1 MYKQFESAK
10 KTDHEHSFLS
20 GNDVLFNRTK
30 GNTLS
35 TQKIYSRLVKR
46 RILCLC
52 LMGLILFICIVSD
65 LLTGPSIYSVKNIL
79 SAFFDPNAPIALHVI
94 LYDIRLPAA
103 LTAVIV
109 GASLSVAGVQMQT
122 VLDNP
127 LASPF
132 TLGVSAAA
140 SFGAALG
147 FVLGVPLL
155 PSKFITYAIPLNA
168 FIMSMVAVLSIERIA
183 RWRNMNNVLIVLL
196 GTTLVFAFTALLQ
209 ALQYAVP
216 EQALAAVVFWTMGS
230 LARTDSSQLLFITAI
245 FLVVT
250 FFFMRNSWALTAMSL
265 GEVRATA
272 MGIPVARLR
281 LKTIV
286 LSSLLASVCVA
297 FVGSIGFIGL
307 IGPHIAR
314 MLVGGEQ
321 RFLIPASA
329 FCGAALLSAA
339 SVTSKII
346 FTGQLLPIGI
356 VTSLVGVPLFFIL
369 IIRGKPL
376 S

>member
-1 MYKQFESAK
+1 MYKQLESAK
-10 KTDHEHSFLS
+10 KTDHEHSFPYEK
-20 GNDVLFNRTK
+20 NDLFYRAKENAW
-30 GNTLS
+30 S

-52 LMGLILFICIVSD
+52 SMGLILLICVLTD
-65 LLTGPSIYSVKNIL
+65 LLTGPSSYSVKNIL
-79 SAFFDPNAPIALHVI
+79 STFFDPNTPITLHII

-122 VLDNP
+122 VLYNP

-168 FIMSMVAVLSIERIA
+168 FIMSMIAVLSIERIA
-183 RWRNMNNVLIVLL
+183 RWRNMSNVLIVLL

-230 LARTDSSQLLFITAI
+230 LSRTDSSQLLFITAI

-272 MGIPVARLR
+272 MGIPVTRLR
-281 LKTIV
+281 LKAIV

-329 FCGAALLSAA
+329 LCGAALLSAA
-339 SVTSKII
+339 SATSKII
-346 FTGQLLPIGI
+346 FTGQVLPIGI
-356 VTSLVGVPLFFIL
+356 VTSLVGVPLFFVL